1 MFASPNFEDDV
12 IYLRT
17 LCWASC
23 RKSERYI
30 IYKLLAYPRLRD
42 DLCRYN
48 FNLPQTI
55 RFVSEPYDPSPTI
68 VSSNLILF
76 LSGITFGNGTARFTS
91 ILFQSFFF
99 LMVLDRTACDRDLDA
114 FFPKCLRNGRV

>member
-17 LCWASC
+17 LRWASC

-30 IYKLLAYPRLRD
+30 IYELLAYPRLRD

-55 RFVSEPYDPSPTI
+55 RFVSEPYEASPTI
-68 VSSNLILF
+68 VSSNLILS
-76 LSGITFGNGTARFTS
+76 LSGITFGNGTAGFTS

-99 LMVLDRTACDRDLDA
+99 
-114 FFPKCLRNGRV
+114 FNGFGSNSV